1 MIRIARTRPR
11 AWVCSHCLVHQQ
23 RQPRRQFFW
32 GTPAAT
38 TASTTAS
45 EAANATARADTASAS
60 LHTTPAAHGDS
71 IAHDDATLRAIF
83 DSSSAWKAFS
93 AAGRAAADGRRVGLF
108 RNAYLTEPAG
118 FLRFTYA
125 SLAKAQ
131 RIVDKVARAST
142 LDEYRAIVRDLDR
155 LSDLLCRVIDL
166 CDFVRTTPPD
176 ARTQQAASEAWAM
189 TYQYMNQLNTT
200 THLNDQLGA
209 AMANPEV
216 VAGWSEEERTVA
228 EMLKL
233 DFTKSA
239 VNLPQAARDR
249 FVDLSQQI
257 SEVGAEFV
265 DRMAPA
271 QPWVELPSTACR
283 GLDPVLA
290 RRFTSHSS
298 GATLRLPAVSA
309 ESALALRTIRDA
321 DARKHI
327 YYASRTASPASVAL
341 LEQMLGLRSELARL
355 AGFDSYAHM
364 ALRDRMMAKSPESV
378 HQFLTALSRRNAPLV
393 AREVADLV
401 AAKRRATH
409 GAAAGSVVLDP
420 WDKDFYMAALRQ
432 AAEGSEG
439 SEAAQ
444 AAQAAQAA
452 GDYFG
457 QQQQQQRVVPQK
469 RDGPLSHYFSLGTV
483 MQGLSRLFQRLYGIR
498 FVPRE
503 TPAGET
509 WHPDVRRLDVV
520 SDTDGH
526 VAVLY
531 CDLFY
536 RDDKSPNPAHFTV
549 RCSREIAA
557 EEIEEAAQAQGQGQ
571 DQLQDALTAAPLA
584 PHDAANDGMAIS
596 RDRATGAVKQLPTI
610 ALVCDFSRSGSSS
623 SSFSSG
629 SSGRSLFGG
638 RADDKPA
645 LLTFHEVET
654 LFHEMGHAIHSVLA
668 RTSLQTVAGTR
679 CATDLAELPSTLM
692 EHFAADPAV
701 LALFARHYETD
712 APVDYAQVAEGLRR
726 ARRFEGLD
734 DENQIVLAMLDQA
747 YHGTTPP
754 VGRGQST
761 EVFHALQRAVMT
773 AGGDNNNTNT
783 NNINGLVD
791 PRGTCWQGFFGHLFG
806 YGATYYSYL
815 FDRVLAERVW
825 RVVFAGGQDGGAL
838 QRANGEHLRDSLLRW
853 GGGRDPWRCVS
864 DALHDGRLAVGDEA
878 AMAIVGSW
886 GVSHRQ

>member
-1 MIRIARTRPR
+1 MIKIARARSR
-11 AWVCSHCLVHQQ
+11 AWMCTQCLLKQQ
-23 RQPRRQFFW
+23 QQPRRSFYN
-32 GTPAAT
+32 GTSLTAT
-38 TASTTAS
+38 VTTKASSYAS
-45 EAANATARADTASAS
+45 EAVKLPINVNSESIAGAAATAAALGR
-60 LHTTPAAHGDS
+60 TPAAHSDS
-71 IAHDDATLRAIF
+71 IAHDDAMLRSVF
-83 DSSSAWKAFS
+83 DSTSAWKAFS
-93 AAGRAAADGRRVGLF
+93 AAGQAAANGRRVGLF
-108 RNAYLTEPAG
+108 RNAYLTEPEG

-125 SLAKAQ
+125 SLNKAQ
-131 RIVDKVARAST
+131 RIVDKVARASS
-142 LDEYRAIVRDLDR
+142 LEDYRSIVRDLDR

-166 CDFVRTTPPD
+166 CDFVRNTPPD

-189 TYQYMNQLNTT
+189 MYQYMNQLNTT
-200 THLNDQLGA
+200 THLNDQLGT

-216 VAGWSEEERTVA
+216 VASWSEEERTVA

-239 VNLPQAARDR
+239 VNLPQASRDR
-249 FVDLSQQI
+249 FVDLSQKI
-257 SEVGAEFV
+257 SEVGSQFV

-271 QPWVELPSTACR
+271 QQWVELPSTACR

-290 RRFTSHSS
+290 RRFTGRGGS
-298 GATLRLPAVSA
+298 TVRLPAVSA
-309 ESALALRTIRDA
+309 ESALALRTIHDE
-321 DARKHI
+321 DARKQI
-327 YYASRTASPASVAL
+327 YYASRTASKSSVAC
-341 LEQMLGLRSELARL
+341 LEEMLSLRSELARL

-378 HQFLTALSRRNAPLV
+378 HQFLTALSRRNASLV
-393 AREVADLV
+393 EGEVEDLV
-401 AAKRRATH
+401 AAKRRAMDS
-409 GAAAGSVVLDP
+409 ADLALNP
-420 WDKDFYMAALRQ
+420 WDKDYYMAALRQ
-432 AAEGSEG
+432 TLEGNKVATGPTDVREHL
-439 SEAAQ
+439 
-444 AAQAAQAA
+444 
-452 GDYFG
+452 
-457 QQQQQQRVVPQK
+457 VPRK
-469 RDGPLSHYFSLGTV
+469 HDEPLSHYFSLGTV

-557 EEIEEAAQAQGQGQ
+557 DEIEEAATAQ
-571 DQLQDALTAAPLA
+571 DQLQDALTAEPLA
-584 PHDAANDGMAIS
+584 PQDAANDGMAIS
-596 RDRATGAVKQLPTI
+596 HNRTTGVVKQLPAI
-610 ALVCDFSRSGSSS
+610 ALVCDFAR
-623 SSFSSG
+623 
-629 SSGRSLFGG
+629 SSGRGKSFLFGK
-638 RADDKPA
+638 ADEKPA
-645 LLTFHEVET
+645 LLTYHEVET

-692 EHFAADPAV
+692 EQFAADPSV

-712 APVDYAQVAEGLRR
+712 APVDYRQVTEGLRR

-747 YHGTTPP
+747 YHGKAP
-754 VGRGQST
+754 VGNQST
-761 EVFHALQRAVMT
+761 EVFHNLQRAVM
-773 AGGDNNNTNT
+773 AGG
-783 NNINGLVD
+783 GPVD

-825 RVVFAGGQDGGAL
+825 RVVFAYGQDGGAL
-838 QRANGEHLRDSLLRW
+838 RRENGEHLRDSLLRW

-864 DALHDGRLAVGDEA
+864 DALRDGRLAPGDEA

-886 GVSHRQ
+886 GTSHRE